1 MATEELI
8 VLLDAKTAK
17 LDAKLKATDAKLD
30 ALGNSTD
37 KADKKLNKMSVS
49 AKSVGTALGVA
60 SIAVTALTAGT
71 VALIRQTTEYGKEIK
86 IAAQL
91 SGIASEELQ
100 SMAFATST
108 VGIGIEKLGDISK
121 DTREKIGNF
130 TSESKGGFADFATVM
145 GLTTI
150 EATAMAK
157 EFELLSGPDVL
168 QEMVRRMQQADVSAQ
183 EMSFALEGMA
193 SDTTNLIPLLLD
205 GGRAMEDL
213 RSAMDGVTVPLTE
226 EDLQKLADLDVAL
239 NTAAE
244 SAKSLANQTLV
255 DLSDWFVNAAN
266 AASFFFAS
274 LNEGSKASLQ
284 TELLPL
290 LADIKEIEDKLRT
303 AGGGEKV
310 RLTGVLADLI
320 SERKAITDAL
330 AALDTATVKP
340 EIQKTESNST
350 GTSTAGG
357 PTPDEIEKR
366 KQAVIDSFKTEQEL
380 LAEKYKSE
388 QELFA
393 ENADVLLELEARY
406 KEDLA
411 ELNSDDSL
419 DFIRDRY
426 KSEEELLQEK
436 FNRELE
442 MIDEDDELKKER
454 KTQFLED
461 MAALE
466 QEALDKKTD
475 AEDRA
480 SNEMIKNAKKA
491 AKTEAKIEDG
501 KAKFAGRVAQ
511 TLLSSSM
518 STQEKLFSIVKDSAA
533 GQIEAYGLT
542 AAARSLAEL
551 GPIAGPP
558 VAASQVTWSQV
569 AAGVVRALPMGGGGG
584 GSSPSS
590 RSSGSSSTPAQEAFQ
605 PETTSLELS
614 SADGGGAQT
623 LNVTV
628 PSGDELGIALANW
641 MKQAKIEG
649 TI

>member
-8 VLLDAKTAK
+8 IELDAKTAK

-30 ALGNSTD
+30 KLSNTTD
-37 KADKKLNKMSVS
+37 KADKKTKKLS
-49 AKSVGTALGVA
+49 KSFNDAGKTVGGYAIGVA
-60 SIAVTALTAGT
+60 GLTAGKI
-71 VALIRQTTEYGKEIK
+71 ALIKQTTLYAKELK
-86 IAAQL
+86 LASRL
-91 SGIASEELQ
+91 SGVAAEELQ

-108 VGIGIEKLGDISK
+108 VGIGLEKLGDISK

-168 QEMVRRMQQADVSAQ
+168 QEMVIRMQQADVSAQ

-213 RSAMDGVTVPLTE
+213 RSAMDGVTVPLTD

-255 DLSDWFVNAAN
+255 NLSDWFINAAS

-274 LNEGSKASLQ
+274 LNEGSNADLI
-284 TELLPL
+284 TRLLPVSEE
-290 LADIKEIEDKLRT
+290 ITRIEDKLKT
-303 AGGGEKV
+303 ASGAEET
-310 RLTGVLADLI
+310 RLQRMLDKLI
-320 SERKAITDAL
+320 IERKIITDAM
-330 AALDTATVKP
+330 AALNDKTVQP

-350 GTSTAGG
+350 GTSTSVG

-366 KQAVIDSFKTEQEL
+366 KQAIIDSFKTEQQL

-436 FNRELE
+436 FDRELE
-442 MIDEDDELKKER
+442 MIGEDDELKKER

-475 AEDRA
+475 AEERA

-551 GPIAGPP
+551 GPTAGPP

-614 SADGGGAQT
+614 SADSGGAQT

>member
-1 MATEELI
+1 
-8 VLLDAKTAK
+8 
-17 LDAKLKATDAKLD
+17 
-30 ALGNSTD
+30 
-37 KADKKLNKMSVS
+37 MSAS
-49 AKSVGTALGVA
+49 AKAVGSALGVA
-60 SIAVTALTAGT
+60 SVAAAALTAGT
-71 VALIRQTTEYGKEIK
+71 IALIRQTTEYGKEIK

-255 DLSDWFVNAAN
+255 DLSDWFINAAN
-266 AASFFFAS
+266 AAALFFGS
-274 LNEGSKASLQ
+274 LNEGSRANLESK
-284 TELLPL
+284 
-290 LADIKEIEDKLRT
+290 LAPVLEQITEIEDKLKR
-303 AGGGEKV
+303 AGGGEEV
-310 RLTGVLADLI
+310 RLKGMLDKLITQKEDLN
-320 SERKAITDAL
+320 
-330 AALDTATVKP
+330 AALKELEVKTVQP
-340 EIQKTESNST
+340 EIKKTESNSDGTPPT
-350 GTSTAGG
+350 GAL
-357 PTPDEIEKR
+357 TPDEIAKR
-366 KQAVIDSFKTEQEL
+366 KQAVIDSFKTEQQL

-393 ENADVLLELEARY
+393 ENAGVLLELEARY

-411 ELNSDDSL
+411 ALNSDDSL

-436 FNRELE
+436 FDRELE
-442 MIDEDDELKKER
+442 MIGEDEELKKER
-454 KTQFLED
+454 KAQFLND

-466 QEALDKKTD
+466 QEALDK
-475 AEDRA
+475 EV
-480 SNEMIKNAKKA
+480 
-491 AKTEAKIEDG
+491 EAKNKADAKIS
-501 KAKFAGRVAQ
+501 KAKNKEKSTEDKLKSQSAKRDEQMAGDAMKLAGLVFEDNKAISAGIALVNTAQ
-511 TLLSSSM
+511 GVTKALSI
-518 STQEKLFSIVKDSAA
+518 QNYAGAA
-533 GQIEAYGLT
+533 IT
-542 AAARSLAEL
+542 AAMGAAQISSIL
-551 GPIAGPP
+551 G
-558 VAASQVTWSQV
+558 AS
-569 AAGVVRALPMGGGGG
+569 RGG
-584 GSSPSS
+584 GSTVSGG
-590 RSSGSSSTPAQEAFQ
+590 SGSAPAQEAFQ

-614 SADGGGAQT
+614 SADSGGSQT
-623 LNVTV
+623 RNITV
-628 PSGDELGIALANW
+628 PTGDEVGIALANW
-641 MKQAKIEG
+641 IKQAEIEG
-649 TI
+649 II